1 MPDLARRAEV
11 AHACHERLP
20 CQGVGVDREMGGE
33 GGGGWRVVSQSVLD
47 EAQGD
52 TGLAPMRRRA
62 VAQGVHRGTLGV
74 PTGREGHPEGI
85 LPAGAGHGGGG
96 CGHADAAPAWS
107 GEEPQGMAGRFPG
120 LTQECSGALRQR
132 DRAVFGAFAVPHGHE
147 HAGPVHVRHWEVGA
161 LWQAQT
167 TGGERRQTGPRAQ
180 QRQGREKGV
189 HRFDTEENR
198 ELLLAGCTHKGQG
211 GPRALE
217 GVLVAER
224 DTAQGKSAGT
234 TRRVCDVLE
243 REERVAEFFCGDA
256 GG

>member
-1 MPDLARRAEV
+1 MRAMSACRARGSALTVRWVERAV
-11 AHACHERLP
+11 V
-20 CQGVGVDREMGGE
+20 VGVLCPKAS
-33 GGGGWRVVSQSVLD
+33 W
-47 EAQGD
+47 
-52 TGLAPMRRRA
+52 MRRRVTPA
-62 VAQGVHRGTLGV
+62 SRPCVAELWRRVCTEARLVFPLGV
-74 PTGREGHPEGI
+74 RATLKASCPLERGMG
-85 LPAGAGHGGGG
+85 
-96 CGHADAAPAWS
+96 